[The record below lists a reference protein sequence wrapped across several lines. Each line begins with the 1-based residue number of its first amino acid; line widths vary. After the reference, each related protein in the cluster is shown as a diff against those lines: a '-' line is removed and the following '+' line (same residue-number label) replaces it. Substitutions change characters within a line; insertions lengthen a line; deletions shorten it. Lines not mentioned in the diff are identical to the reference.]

1 MISRRRFQAAAA
13 RKPRAPKE
21 GNKAGGACS
30 VLNIYFPGRCGAAHS
45 DVLMHCALASLALIA
60 CVARAADSAC
70 DRAAAATGG
79 LIAWN
84 ATAKRCD
91 PDVCVGSPED
101 ILDFFTAP
109 AATKATSYL
118 ESRGSTYCDHVQAP
132 NAYAT
137 WRPGAIPSCLACR

>member
-1 MISRRRFQAAAA
+1 
-13 RKPRAPKE
+13 
-21 GNKAGGACS
+21 
-30 VLNIYFPGRCGAAHS
+30 
-45 DVLMHCALASLALIA
+45 MHCALASLALIA
-60 CVARAADSAC
+60 CVARAADSTC

-137 WRPGAIPSCLACR
+137 WGPGAIPSCLGGGRNRPPVPKTSLAREGSG